1 MTKIYKVQMNSKGM
15 PNFSTAV
22 EVADRPK
29 GWIDKAIHTLY
40 EMLKTGNFMCVVPYG
55 DKGRYATYYA
65 EDRLYL
71 VFDLWYH
78 GLFLVEAKS
87 PRDAI
92 DQVNCDRLAYVPKE
106 EGADDD

>member
-1 MTKIYKVQMNSKGM
+1 MS
-15 PNFSTAV
+15 
-22 EVADRPK
+22 E
-29 GWIDKAIHTLY
+29 DKAIHTLY
-40 EMLKTGNFMCVVPYG
+40 EMLKTGDFMCVVPYG

-71 VFDLWYH
+71 VLDLWYH

-92 DQVNCDRLAYVPKE
+92 DQVNCDRLAYIPKE
-106 EGADDD
+106 EGADDERANRNGAEDWFLTQMSKMFERSE